1 MRLVQM
7 DDGLQ
12 RSRLAVYG
20 TEAWV
25 VLVEEKLNLCS
36 VRDIRPFLPHRL
48 FNDPRNPFLDGRI
61 FGRYDDP
68 KKRVKLRVKPDMD
81 HT

>member
-25 VLVEEKLNLCS
+25 VLVEEKLIYAQFEIFDHFS
-36 VRDIRPFLPHRL
+36 PTVFSMTRATHSWTDVSSAATTIRR
-48 FNDPRNPFLDGRI
+48 RR
-61 FGRYDDP
+61 
-68 KKRVKLRVKPDMD
+68 
-81 HT
+81 